1 MLPLLRKTASF
12 LHFLQQFLQLSGIFM
27 IGAGSAVIVEE
38 KTHATIST
46 SLPIQRA
53 PIVLLVAGILS
64 LIDGIVWAVLLCC
77 WIQNANFCDLKKTVA
92 VVRKLFLFS
101 GPYSEVLIH

>member
-1 MLPLLRKTASF
+1 MLPLLRKTAPF
-12 LHFLQQFLQLSGIFM
+12 LHFLPTILQLTGIFM

-77 WIQNANFCDLKKTVA
+77 WIKNANFCDLKKTVA
-92 VVRKLFLFS
+92 LVRKLFLFFRT
-101 GPYSEVLIH
+101 L